1 MKKPGLA
8 FVFNFL
14 LAGAGLAYL
23 GMWVWAAVNLA
34 VTIVIAYG
42 VVLYAPEQLG
52 LAGAIVPAINGVLA
66 MSVARA
72 KNASR

>member
-23 GMWVWAAVNLA
+23 GMWVWGVVNLV
-34 VTIVIAYG
+34 VTLVIAYM
-42 VVLYAPEQLG
+42 VIQYAPEQIG
-52 LAGAIVPAINGVLA
+52 LAGTVVPIVNGVLA
-66 MSVARA
+66 LSIARA
-72 KNASR
+72 KNAS

>member
-23 GMWVWAAVNLA
+23 GMWAWAVVNLA
-34 VTIVIAYG
+34 VTLAIAYA
-42 VVLYAPEQLG
+42 VMQYAPDQLG
-52 LAGAIVPAINGVLA
+52 LAGTIVPAINGVLA
-66 MSVARA
+66 LSIARA
-72 KNASR
+72 KNAS

>member
-23 GMWVWAAVNLA
+23 GMWVWAVVNLA
-34 VTIVIAYG
+34 VTSVIAYM
-42 VVLYAPEQLG
+42 VVRYAPDELG
-52 LAGAIVPAINGVLA
+52 LAGAVVPALNGVLA
-66 MSVARA
+66 LSIARA
-72 KNASR
+72 KNAR

>member
-23 GMWVWAAVNLA
+23 GMWVWAVVNLA
-34 VTIVIAYG
+34 VTSAIAYM
-42 VVLYAPEQLG
+42 VVQYAPDQLG
-52 LAGAIVPAINGVLA
+52 LAGTVVPAINGVLA
-66 MSVARA
+66 LSIARA
-72 KNASR
+72 KNTS